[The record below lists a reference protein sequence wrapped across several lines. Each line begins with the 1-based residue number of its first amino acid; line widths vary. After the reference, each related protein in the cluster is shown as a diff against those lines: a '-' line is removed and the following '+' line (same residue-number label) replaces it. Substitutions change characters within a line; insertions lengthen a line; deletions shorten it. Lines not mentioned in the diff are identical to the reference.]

1 MEDSMT
7 PTYEPDHAA
16 LKKMY
21 EDFQSTTR
29 DGRAQSQVDDD
40 YFHGNQL
47 TPDEKRILQARKQPD
62 AVFNRTR
69 PAVLGTLGVIKQGA
83 TDPRAY
89 PRNPGDEDAADVAS
103 KVLRY
108 IADKSNFDAI
118 KIDVAKNY
126 LVEGTGAI
134 IVEAD
139 ADGEIPLTQIR
150 WEELV
155 YDPRS
160 RRQDFGDARYLGVAK
175 WQYADD
181 LKASYPDKGDEIER
195 LIGSG
200 NMADDI
206 SDDRPR
212 DGQTVAW
219 VDGRKRRV
227 MTVELYHRDDGWKRC
242 VFWSG
247 GVLEASESPY
257 LDDKGRPT
265 CPIVAQSCYVDRE
278 NNRYG
283 IVRDMRGPQDEI
295 NKRRSKLLH
304 RTSSRVVQEAAP
316 GQGYGSIE
324 EVRREAAKPDG
335 VLPSGWQIVNTG
347 DMAAGEAQLLAE
359 AKAEIE
365 RMGPN
370 PAILGRQGESQ
381 SGRANLVRQQAGLTE
396 QAVIFGGIEEF
407 ELRVYRQMWSRARQ
421 FWQTPMWV
429 RVTDDEGAPQ
439 FVGVNQP
446 QTDEFGQQIGVENQI
461 AAMDV
466 DIIIDTVPDTANVQQ
481 EQFAMLVELAKVGAL
496 GQNPGPLLLE
506 ASSLPNKAKVIEKL
520 QAPTDP
526 AQQQMQQQAAEL
538 QARGA
543 AAKVAKDEA
552 DALLTGAKAQNE
564 QLDGLIKQQAAQAGF
579 GPPQMFPAAGA

>member
-47 TPDEKRILQARKQPD
+47 TAEEKRILQARKQPD
-62 AVFNRTR
+62 IIFNRTR
-69 PAVLGTLGVIKQGA
+69 AAVNGTLGVIKQGA

-181 LKASYPDKGDEIER
+181 LKASYPDKAEDIER

-212 DGQTVAW
+212 NGHVVAW

-227 MTVELYHRDDGWKRC
+227 MTVELYHRDNGWKRC

-304 RTSSRVVQEAAP
+304 RTSSRVVQEAVP

-421 FWQTPMWV
+421 FWQAPMWV

-439 FVGVNQP
+439 FVRVNQP
-446 QTDEFGQQIGVENQI
+446 QTDEFGQQVGVENQI

-506 ASSLPNKAKVIEKL
+506 ASSLPNKAKVIEKV

-526 AQQQMQQQAAEL
+526 DQQQMQQQAAEL

-552 DALLTGAKAQNE
+552 DAILTGAKAQNE

-579 GPPQMFPAAGA
+579 GPPPMFPAAGA